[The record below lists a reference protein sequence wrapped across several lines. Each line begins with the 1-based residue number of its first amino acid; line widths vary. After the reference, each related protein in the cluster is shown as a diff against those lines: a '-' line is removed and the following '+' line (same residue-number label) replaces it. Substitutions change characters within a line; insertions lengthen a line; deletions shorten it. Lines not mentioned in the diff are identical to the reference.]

1 MKALQINAHLRIPLA
16 EIHFDFTTS
25 QGPGGQNVNKV
36 ATRALLSFDVLRS
49 PSLSEFQRNRIAH
62 DLRSRINKDGL
73 LRISC
78 GTSRSQESNRRE
90 ALSILTDLIRQA
102 LRPRRI
108 RRPTKPTSGSVQRRH
123 QEKKV
128 RSERKRHRRSTGWDE

>member
-1 MKALQINAHLRIPLA
+1 MNALRINAHLSIPLA

-49 PSLSEFQRNRIAH
+49 PSLSEFQRSRIANA
-62 DLRSRINKDGL
+62 LRSRINRDGI

-78 GTSRSQESNRRE
+78 GKSRSQESNRQE
-90 ALSILTDLIRQA
+90 ALEILARLMRDA
-102 LRPRRI
+102 LRPRRV
-108 RRPTKPTSGSVQRRH
+108 RRPTKPTAGSVQRRH